1 MAYEKQVWENGKVIT
16 SEMLNHIED
25 GISTIDNVVATDT
38 EKVKLI
44 DQIKSDLE
52 ALKARVDAL
61 ESKTQSIR

>member
-1 MAYEKQVWENGKVIT
+1 MAYEKQVWENGQVIT

-25 GISTIDNVVATDT
+25 GISTINNVVTTDT

-61 ESKTQSIR
+61 ESKP

>member
-1 MAYEKQVWENGKVIT
+1 MSYEKQVWENGQVIT

-25 GISTIDNVVATDT
+25 GISTIDKVVTADT

-52 ALKARVDAL
+52 ALKVRVDAL
-61 ESKTQSIR
+61 ESKP

>member
-1 MAYEKQVWENGKVIT
+1 MNITDEKQVWENGKVIT

-25 GISTIDNVVATDT
+25 GISAIDKVVTTDT

-61 ESKTQSIR
+61 ESKP

>member
-1 MAYEKQVWENGKVIT
+1 MTYEKQVWENGQVIT

-25 GISTIDNVVATDT
+25 DISTIDNVVATDT

-61 ESKTQSIR
+61 ESKP

>member
-1 MAYEKQVWENGKVIT
+1 MAYEKQVWENGQVIT

-25 GISTIDNVVATDT
+25 GISAIDNVVTTDT

-61 ESKTQSIR
+61 ESKP

>member
-1 MAYEKQVWENGKVIT
+1 MAYEKQVWENGQVIT

-61 ESKTQSIR
+61 ESKP

>member
-1 MAYEKQVWENGKVIT
+1 MSYEKQVWENGQVIT
-16 SEMLNHIED
+16 SEMLNHIEE
-25 GISTIDNVVATDT
+25 GISAIDKVVTADT

-61 ESKTQSIR
+61 ESKP

>member
-1 MAYEKQVWENGKVIT
+1 MSYEKQVWENGKVIT

-25 GISTIDNVVATDT
+25 GILTIDNVVATDT

-61 ESKTQSIR
+61 ESKS

>member
-1 MAYEKQVWENGKVIT
+1 MTYEKQVWENGQVIT

-52 ALKARVDAL
+52 ALKARVDTL
-61 ESKTQSIR
+61 ESKP

>member
-61 ESKTQSIR
+61 ESKP

>member
-1 MAYEKQVWENGKVIT
+1 MTYEKQVWENGQVIT

-25 GISTIDNVVATDT
+25 GISAIDKVVTTDT

-61 ESKTQSIR
+61 ESKP

>member
-1 MAYEKQVWENGKVIT
+1 MAFQKKEWKSGDTLSHVE
-16 SEMLNHIED
+16 LNRIED
-25 GISTIDNVVATDT
+25 GISTIDNVVTTDT

-61 ESKTQSIR
+61 ESKP

>member
-1 MAYEKQVWENGKVIT
+1 MAYEKQVWENGQVIT
-16 SEMLNHIED
+16 SEMLNYIED
-25 GISTIDNVVATDT
+25 GISTIDNVVTTDT

-61 ESKTQSIR
+61 ESKP

>member
-1 MAYEKQVWENGKVIT
+1 MAYEKQVWENGQVIT

-61 ESKTQSIR
+61 ESKT

>member
-1 MAYEKQVWENGKVIT
+1 MSYEKQVWENGQVIT

-25 GISTIDNVVATDT
+25 GISAIDKVVTSDT

-61 ESKTQSIR
+61 ESKP

>member
-1 MAYEKQVWENGKVIT
+1 MAYEKQVWENGQVIT

-25 GISTIDNVVATDT
+25 GISTIDNVVTTDT

-61 ESKTQSIR
+61 ESKP

>member
-1 MAYEKQVWENGKVIT
+1 MAYEKQVWENGQVIT

-25 GISTIDNVVATDT
+25 GISAIDKVVTSDT

-61 ESKTQSIR
+61 ESKP

>member
-1 MAYEKQVWENGKVIT
+1 MAFQKKEWKSGDTLSHVE
-16 SEMLNHIED
+16 LNHIED

-61 ESKTQSIR
+61 ESNP

>member
-1 MAYEKQVWENGKVIT
+1 MTYEKQVWENGQVIT

-61 ESKTQSIR
+61 ESNP